1 MYTILVGADAAV
13 VRAAIMGG
21 LYVLALHYGRQS
33 HALISL
39 MVAASTMTLFAP
51 RTLWDV
57 GFQLS
62 FAATL
67 GLILL
72 VSPMQEALES
82 WLHQWLSDTS
92 VKQTLSV
99 LNDALVVT
107 LAAQITTTPII
118 LYTFGRLSLV
128 SLLTNFLILPAQP
141 GVMVWGGIATLLG
154 LVWLPM
160 GQVVSWVAWLFLT
173 YTVRIVE
180 ITVRIPFAAIDIQR
194 PSLIVIWLYY
204 GLLLGWL
211 AWKVG
216 WLKSIGLVKLG
227 NSS

>member
-1 MYTILVGADAAV
+1 
-13 VRAAIMGG
+13 
-21 LYVLALHYGRQS
+21 
-33 HALISL
+33 
-39 MVAASTMTLFAP
+39 
-51 RTLWDV
+51 V

-72 VSPMQEALES
+72 VSPLQEVLEN
-82 WLHQWLSDTS
+82 WLHQWLSEAS
-92 VKQTLSV
+92 VRQALNV

-107 LAAQITTTPII
+107 LAAQITTTPVI

-128 SLLTNFLILPAQP
+128 SLLTNFLVLPAQP

-160 GQVVSWVAWLFLT
+160 GQMVSWVAWLFLT
-173 YTVRIVE
+173 YTVRVVE
-180 ITVRIPFAAIDIQR
+180 ITSRIPFAAIDIQR

-204 GLLLGWL
+204 GVLLGWL
-211 AWKVG
+211 AWKGG
-216 WLKSIGLVKLG
+216 WSKSIGVVQLKK
-227 NSS
+227 SS